1 MPETS
6 KYDFFMDELNS
17 LEKNLYSFVQKS
29 SELTEK
35 NARLDKKIQKLEKEN
50 EVLKLKIEEI
60 ESKLNNSLFEDSEIF
75 NNDTLNLE
83 DRENL
88 KNKISELI
96 SKIDYHLRS

>member
-29 SELTEK
+29 FELNEK
-35 NARLDKKIQKLEKEN
+35 NTRLDKKINQLEKEN
-50 EVLKLKIEEI
+50 EVLKLKIDEI
-60 ESKLNNSLFEDSEIF
+60 ESKLNNSLFEDSEIL
-75 NNDTLNLE
+75 NNNSLNLE
-83 DRENL
+83 DREYL